1 MSWLRRHFLSVD
13 PRTLGF
19 FRIALAALLLFDLAK
34 RIPGADL
41 KVTLKTLN
49 AMETGLNRQDARA
62 GSRV

>member
-1 MSWLRRHFLSVD
+1 MDPTNSTDMAWRDSAVLSFQYH
-13 PRTLGF
+13 RL
-19 FRIALAALLLFDLAK
+19 LAELAK
-34 RIPGADL
+34 KIPGADL